1 MEKVK
6 VKLTPAEAEALL
18 ALLSRTEGIKAGDNL
33 RDPANFIG
41 LNGLDL
47 AALKRGQKTLETAY
61 VEATVPPT
69 V

>member
-1 MEKVK
+1 MEKVQ
-6 VKLTPAEAEALL
+6 VKLTPAEAEALM

-47 AALKRGQKTLETAY
+47 AALERGQKALEAAY
-61 VEATVPPT
+61 VDATVPP
-69 V
+69 VV